1 MSAAAAFRF
10 QGQHVARPLISVMG
24 ATRMPSGIRGGAGRQ
39 RTRKGDMDEPALAGT
54 GEQAPTESQ
63 LTPKALT
70 MRPTGLGSEIDN
82 QAL

>member
-1 MSAAAAFRF
+1 
-10 QGQHVARPLISVMG
+10 MG

>member
-1 MSAAAAFRF
+1 
-10 QGQHVARPLISVMG
+10 
-24 ATRMPSGIRGGAGRQ
+24 
-39 RTRKGDMDEPALAGT
+39 MDEPALAGT